1 MKRCG
6 TFEKHQDLIK
16 IFQKSLKKGIAELS
30 NEILNSIWLY
40 RIENS
45 DIKSGGIMIEKTNK
59 IYEKLS

>member
-1 MKRCG
+1 
-6 TFEKHQDLIK
+6 LIK